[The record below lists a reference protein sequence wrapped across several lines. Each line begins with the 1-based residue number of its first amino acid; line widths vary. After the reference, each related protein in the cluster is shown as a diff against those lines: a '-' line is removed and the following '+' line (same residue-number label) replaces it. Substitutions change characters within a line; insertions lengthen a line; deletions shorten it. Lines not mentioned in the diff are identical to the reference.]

1 MMDKGDYFDPAE
13 FTCFFRGELL
23 PMATEL
29 TLSDVGSNH
38 LWHGVCLFVCLFV
51 CMHCL
56 LHCGSIWYAFHT
68 LKLATIVFHSFGS
81 CTRAGIA
88 E

>member
-13 FTCFFRGELL
+13 FTCFLRGELL

-29 TLSDVGSNH
+29 TLSDVGSNLL
-38 LWHGVCLFVCLFV
+38 LWHVVCLFV

-56 LHCGSIWYAFHT
+56 LHCGSILYAFHT